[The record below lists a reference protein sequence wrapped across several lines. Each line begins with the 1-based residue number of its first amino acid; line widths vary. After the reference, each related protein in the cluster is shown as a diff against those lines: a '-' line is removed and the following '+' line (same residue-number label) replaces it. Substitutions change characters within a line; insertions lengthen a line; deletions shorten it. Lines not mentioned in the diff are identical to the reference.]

1 MALPRLLGLPVL
13 AGWRSCLWGRR
24 PWARCKSRGRQSP
37 GMSVGLGWGPAG
49 MVVNLRVWLHPFPG
63 THSKLCPLLSCRLE
77 SAGGF
82 LGKCLTSISSP
93 PASLLGYRCHPPSPH
108 GLPGHLPVE
117 PSRSVTIPGVGCQYP
132 RAPLKPSKGIL
143 MGMFGG
149 GDPLSLRD
157 MSSLPMDGVSP
168 GQRQEGSVCLEP
180 EPHHIGVHN
189 GVPMVG
195 KVVSLVSAGRNGSGT
210 CLQLLA
216 WPLFPWDDG
225 LCPPSSSPALS
236 S

>member
-1 MALPRLLGLPVL
+1 
-13 AGWRSCLWGRR
+13 
-24 PWARCKSRGRQSP
+24 
-37 GMSVGLGWGPAG
+37 MS
-49 MVVNLRVWLHPFPG
+49 H
-63 THSKLCPLLSCRLE
+63 
-77 SAGGF
+77 
-82 LGKCLTSISSP
+82 ISSP
-93 PASLLGYRCHPPSPH
+93 PASLLGYRCHPPPSPH

-132 RAPLKPSKGIL
+132 RAPLKPSEGIL

-180 EPHHIGVHN
+180 EPHHTGIHN

-195 KVVSLVSAGRNGSGT
+195 KVVCLVSAGRNGSGT

-225 LCPPSSSPALS
+225 LCPPAPPLLCPLS
-236 S
+236 ILLLPHKVAGAGCQANRIQQRRLILVEGGCRRGEEHQQRW